1 MFFLSR
7 NQTAGA
13 ARLDHAPHHNHHQE
27 AAAAAEPSRTL
38 QSGPGHVSERRVH
51 STRLHLR
58 RREGLLRRERRVQ
71 MRWVDR
77 ASDVSLGLGRRTQIV
92 TSPSFFTP
100 AVQVRRRRVNP
111 TSSSARTAAVH
122 SSCGAAT
129 ETTTARTTPT
139 RPTAVSFPSVSV
151 VHFPSF
157 FLSPWGGKR
166 SSVLEL
172 YDLAF
177 SHIWMKR
184 SSLL

>member
-1 MFFLSR
+1 M
-7 NQTAGA
+7 
-13 ARLDHAPHHNHHQE
+13 
-27 AAAAAEPSRTL
+27 

-58 RREGLLRRERRVQ
+58 RREGLLGRERRVQ

-77 ASDVSLGLGRRTQIV
+77 ASDVPLGLGPKIV
-92 TSPSFFTP
+92 TSPSFFSF
-100 AVQVRRRRVNP
+100 AAQVRRRRVNP

-151 VHFPSF
+151 VR
-157 FLSPWGGKR
+157 FLS
-166 SSVLEL
+166 
-172 YDLAF
+172 F
-177 SHIWMKR
+177 SPPGVERGHWFWNFTIWFFSYLDEKIFAALMSIKFR
-184 SSLL
+184 TYCQETDCQEGNSFQGPKK